1 MRRGEYLQPQADP
14 AAPTLSTTQAARQL
28 GVSVRTVQLW
38 LRQGKLHGWRTAGGH
53 HRILASSLRLGE
65 AVPQASTLRMLI
77 VEDDPLLLELYS
89 LTVGAWGEEI
99 QVRTASDGVEALLAV
114 AQWRPNLLLTD
125 LDLPSVDG
133 IQMIQRLRAD
143 PVYAAL
149 AIVIVTALSDAEI
162 ARRGGLPDRV
172 PLVKK
177 PLSFDWLRGFV
188 DALLLKASH
197 D

>member
-1 MRRGEYLQPQADP
+1 MRISEYSQPQLDP
-14 AAPTLSTTQAARQL
+14 AAATLSTTQAARQL

-38 LRQGKLHGWRTAGGH
+38 LRQGKLDGWRTAGGH
-53 HRILASSLRLGE
+53 HRILASSLRPG
-65 AVPQASTLRMLI
+65 AAAQQRAALRVLI
-77 VEDDPLLLELYS
+77 IEDDPPLLELYS
-89 LTVGAWGEEI
+89 LTVASWGEEI
-99 QVRTASDGVEALLAV
+99 EVRTASDGVEALLAV
-114 AQWRPNLLLTD
+114 AQWRPDLLVTD
-125 LDLPSVDG
+125 LDLPSIDG